1 MFVLMLQKNLLEVV
15 RSQDVSESVTP
26 LEKVSQNQSRDLLGV
41 GTALASCSLS
51 AGSPEKTKLRT
62 SGRRRDGE
70 YIFFI
75 TQLMKG
81 LFPG

>member
-1 MFVLMLQKNLLEVV
+1 M
-15 RSQDVSESVTP
+15 SQSVAPSTGVP
-26 LEKVSQNQSRDLLGV
+26 LEKVSQNQSRDLPGV
-41 GTALASCSLS
+41 GTALASCNLS